1 MLWQNLPPTHK
12 LPDAA
17 AVARLR
23 DLVRSPAVKSALLH
37 SNDTFLA
44 FVLRAVEFVLADQFR
59 ADREIIDHL
68 WDVLDDPGSILCR
81 PASKLGCD
89 GVAAELCQLAQTSGT
104 CRPGLDRGPQC
115 SIHLSLECGRRS
127 ACAPIRQGVARFA
140 VGRDPGQFDAHRRR
154 SERCHPHDPYGI
166 CTGKRPRHRRCGA
179 KLGATR
185 WQSHRLHEF

>member
-1 MLWQNLPPTHK
+1 MKSDRVIESAIRAAQNLLWQNLPPTHK

-68 WDVLDDPGSILCR
+68 WDVLDDPHLNK
-81 PASKLGCD
+81 ALG
-89 GVAAELCQLAQTSGT
+89 L
-104 CRPGLDRGPQC
+104 PQN
-115 SIHLSLECGRRS
+115 SRMRFRRS
-127 ACAPIRQGVARFA
+127 RF
-140 VGRDPGQFDAHRRR
+140 
-154 SERCHPHDPYGI
+154 
-166 CTGKRPRHRRCGA
+166 
-179 KLGATR
+179 
-185 WQSHRLHEF
+185 